1 MKIKS
6 NVLFGLI
13 VLVCSISGFSLLKR
27 MTREI
32 DEWRPSDLYSSSN
45 LSRRSTFSVVSS
57 APASYSSAVA
67 TVSSGSGSM
76 FRHHGAS
83 LYAPALS
90 VSNSQLPIAGTAS
103 YGQSPIAYGQ
113 RLHTTSSAEFRSF
126 GGGGN
131 AGGVSMSGG
140 SVKSSGSSVATA
152 SGLNVSMPSTSM
164 YAFAGQDQS
173 ANIPIVSGDA
183 AIASVASASS
193 YTTAYSGIGH
203 AIGGGPRALGG
214 RKGAAPGR
222 DPYDVWLE
230 WIKRYGSNYAESVGE
245 GVYNWDYEDA
255 WNAFCDWFS
264 MAYPGST
271 PDDYTGADAAILWE
285 QWLAWF
291 MSNNGTHTDSANNIH
306 NFLPIGDYIPLLVM
320 ALLYVGYIAIRR
332 RSKCENINTLN

>member
-13 VLVCSISGFSLLKR
+13 VLICSISGFSLLKR

-32 DEWRPSDLYSSSN
+32 DEWRPSDLYSSSS

-90 VSNSQLPIAGTAS
+90 VSNSQLPMAGTAS
-103 YGQSPIAYGQ
+103 YGQSSIAYGQ

-140 SVKSSGSSVATA
+140 SVKSSNSSVATA

-164 YAFAGQDQS
+164 YAYNSNRSS
-173 ANIPIVSGDA
+173 ASDVMSSMSGD
-183 AIASVASASS
+183 IVMASS
-193 YTTAYSGIGH
+193 QAYAGIGNTTRGISGRKNANGLDDNFTGWLDGLIGDGTPNDWYAYNIDGVYYFNYDNLYELYQE
-203 AIGGGPRALGG
+203 AIKNGDLPPGVTWEMFLKWFTRDGSDYAFPIPSGVWFMCFLALG
-214 RKGAAPGR
+214 
-222 DPYDVWLE
+222 
-230 WIKRYGSNYAESVGE
+230 YG
-245 GVYNWDYEDA
+245 
-255 WNAFCDWFS
+255 
-264 MAYPGST
+264 
-271 PDDYTGADAAILWE
+271 L
-285 QWLAWF
+285 
-291 MSNNGTHTDSANNIH
+291 
-306 NFLPIGDYIPLLVM
+306 
-320 ALLYVGYIAIRR
+320 YIAFRR
-332 RSKCENINTLN
+332 KQKVVNS

>member
-13 VLVCSISGFSLLKR
+13 VLICSISGFSLLKR

-90 VSNSQLPIAGTAS
+90 VSNSQLPMAGTAS

-131 AGGVSMSGG
+131 VGGVSMSGG
-140 SVKSSGSSVATA
+140 SVKSSNSSVATA
-152 SGLNVSMPSTSM
+152 SDLNVSMPTTSM
-164 YAFAGQDQS
+164 YAYNSNRSS
-173 ANIPIVSGDA
+173 ASDVMSSMSGD
-183 AIASVASASS
+183 IAMASS
-193 YTTAYSGIGH
+193 QAYAGIGNTTRG
-203 AIGGGPRALGG
+203 IGG
-214 RKGAAPGR
+214 RKNVPGIGGEWTG
-222 DPYDVWLE
+222 WLDTE
-230 WIKRYGSNYAESVGE
+230 WSGGSNDITFDMLKDLYARMTGDTDFSNQEL
-245 GVYNWDYEDA
+245 WD
-255 WNAFCDWFS
+255 AF
-264 MAYPGST
+264 
-271 PDDYTGADAAILWE
+271 
-285 QWLAWF
+285 LAWF
-291 MSNNGTHTDSANNIH
+291 EGNQSNDKFGWYWA
-306 NFLPIGDYIPLLVM
+306 PISDAVPFVLLLCLVYAFVIYRKTKM
-320 ALLYVGYIAIRR
+320 AK
-332 RSKCENINTLN
+332 KC

>member
-13 VLVCSISGFSLLKR
+13 VLICSISGFSLLKR

-67 TVSSGSGSM
+67 TVSSGSGFM

-90 VSNSQLPIAGTAS
+90 VSNSQLPMAGTAS

-140 SVKSSGSSVATA
+140 SVKSSNSSVATA

-164 YAFAGQDQS
+164 YAYNSNRSS
-173 ANIPIVSGDA
+173 ASDVMSSMSGD
-183 AIASVASASS
+183 IVMASS
-193 YTTAYSGIGH
+193 QAYAGIGNTTRGISGRKNANGLDDNFTGWLDGLIGDGTPNDWYAYNIDGVYYFNYDNLYELYQE
-203 AIGGGPRALGG
+203 AIKNGDLPPGVTWEMFLKWFTRDGSDYAFPIPSGVWFMCFLALG
-214 RKGAAPGR
+214 
-222 DPYDVWLE
+222 
-230 WIKRYGSNYAESVGE
+230 YG
-245 GVYNWDYEDA
+245 
-255 WNAFCDWFS
+255 
-264 MAYPGST
+264 
-271 PDDYTGADAAILWE
+271 L
-285 QWLAWF
+285 
-291 MSNNGTHTDSANNIH
+291 
-306 NFLPIGDYIPLLVM
+306 
-320 ALLYVGYIAIRR
+320 YIAFRR
-332 RSKCENINTLN
+332 KQKVVNS

>member
-13 VLVCSISGFSLLKR
+13 VLICSISGFSLLKR

-32 DEWRPSDLYSSSN
+32 DEWRPSDLYSNSN

-90 VSNSQLPIAGTAS
+90 VSNSQLPMAGTVS

-131 AGGVSMSGG
+131 VGGVSMSGG
-140 SVKSSGSSVATA
+140 SVKSSNSSVATA
-152 SGLNVSMPSTSM
+152 SGLNVSMPGTSM
-164 YAFAGQDQS
+164 YAYNTNRNGSS
-173 ANIPIVSGDA
+173 ATDVMASVSGD
-183 AIASVASASS
+183 IAMASS
-193 YTTAYSGIGH
+193 QAYAGIGNTTGGASKGISGRRNANGLDDNFTGWLDGLIGDGTPNDWYAYNIDGVYYFNYDNLYELYQE
-203 AIGGGPRALGG
+203 AINNGDLPPGVTWEMFLKWFTRDGSGYAFPIPNGVWFMCILALG
-214 RKGAAPGR
+214 
-222 DPYDVWLE
+222 
-230 WIKRYGSNYAESVGE
+230 YG
-245 GVYNWDYEDA
+245 
-255 WNAFCDWFS
+255 
-264 MAYPGST
+264 
-271 PDDYTGADAAILWE
+271 L
-285 QWLAWF
+285 
-291 MSNNGTHTDSANNIH
+291 
-306 NFLPIGDYIPLLVM
+306 
-320 ALLYVGYIAIRR
+320 YIAYRR
-332 RSKCENINTLN
+332 KQKVVNS

>member
-13 VLVCSISGFSLLKR
+13 VLICSISGFSLLKR

-90 VSNSQLPIAGTAS
+90 VSNSQLPMPGTAS

-131 AGGVSMSGG
+131 VGGVSMSGG
-140 SVKSSGSSVATA
+140 SVKSSNSSVATA
-152 SGLNVSMPSTSM
+152 SGLNVSMPTTSM
-164 YAFAGQDQS
+164 YAYNSNRSS
-173 ANIPIVSGDA
+173 ASDVMSSMSGDIAMTSTQAYAGIGNTTRGIGARKNAPGMGGNLDNWVQGLIGNVDYWSYNIDGVDYFDYAKLRELYNA
-183 AIASVASASS
+183 AIANGDLPEGITWEEFLSWFGDQSDRYAFPIP
-193 YTTAYSGIGH
+193 SGVWFMCFL
-203 AIGGGPRALGG
+203 ALG
-214 RKGAAPGR
+214 
-222 DPYDVWLE
+222 
-230 WIKRYGSNYAESVGE
+230 YG
-245 GVYNWDYEDA
+245 
-255 WNAFCDWFS
+255 
-264 MAYPGST
+264 
-271 PDDYTGADAAILWE
+271 L
-285 QWLAWF
+285 
-291 MSNNGTHTDSANNIH
+291 
-306 NFLPIGDYIPLLVM
+306 
-320 ALLYVGYIAIRR
+320 YIAYRR
-332 RSKCENINTLN
+332 KQKVVNS